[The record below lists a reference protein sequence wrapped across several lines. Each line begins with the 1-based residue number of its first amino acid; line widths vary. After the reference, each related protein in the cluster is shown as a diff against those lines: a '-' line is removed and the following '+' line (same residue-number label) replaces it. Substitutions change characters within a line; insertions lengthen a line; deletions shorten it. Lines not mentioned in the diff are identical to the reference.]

1 MFPKVLKWEFLA
13 GKRFYLVFVLYFL
26 TLFSLGKYTQDIRTV
41 EHKTLDEYD
50 IRPLTPGTMID
61 IIWKARDVWWFS
73 FPVVIAYAVFT
84 FTYEL
89 DKKILR
95 TYLLSCV
102 KKRTLFLAKLLSIQ
116 LGLFIPLIISLLI
129 VYPLGD
135 PILFGSNPLEVYVNL
150 PRRLLLVASMLYI
163 MVGISALSST
173 VFKNPLYAFA
183 APIAI
188 VYTLNIAGLRVV
200 SEYVPPQCLEIFD
213 PTSSIGLLTN
223 EHFFSSLSMA
233 LPAIIASTIAL
244 IIAYTVFIRRDVL

>member
-1 MFPKVLKWEFLA
+1 MFPKVLKWELLA
-13 GKRFYLVFVLYFL
+13 GKRFYLVFLLYFL
-26 TLFSLGKYTQDIRTV
+26 ILFSLGKYTQDIQNV
-41 EHKTLDEYD
+41 EWKTPDDYY
-50 IRPLTPGTMID
+50 IQPLTPGSMID
-61 IIWKARDVWWFS
+61 IYWKASDVWWFS

-84 FTYEL
+84 FSYEL

-150 PRRLLLVASMLYI
+150 PRRLLLFASMLYI
-163 MVGISALSST
+163 MIGISALSSI

-183 APIAI
+183 APIAV

-200 SEYVPPQCLEIFD
+200 SEYVPPQCYPVISLG
-213 PTSSIGLLTN
+213 SIGLVTN
-223 EHFFSSLSMA
+223 ERFFSSLSMA
-233 LPAIIASTIAL
+233 LPAVIASTIAL
-244 IIAYTVFIRRDVL
+244 IIAYIIFIRRDVV

>member
-1 MFPKVLKWEFLA
+1 MFRKVLKWEFLA

-26 TLFSLGKYTQDIRTV
+26 TLFSLGSYTQGIQNV
-41 EHKTLDEYD
+41 EHRTPDEYD
-50 IRPLTPGTMID
+50 IRPLTPGTLID
-61 IIWKARDVWWFS
+61 IVWEASDVWWFS

-84 FTYEL
+84 FSYEL

-95 TYLLSCV
+95 TYLLSRV

-200 SEYVPPQCLEIFD
+200 SEYIPPQCYQDIIPDL
-213 PTSSIGLLTN
+213 PIGLLTN
-223 EHFFSSLSMA
+223 EDFFSSLSMA
-233 LPAIIASTIAL
+233 LPAVIASTIAL
-244 IIAYTVFIRRDVL
+244 IIAYTIFIRRDVL

>member
-26 TLFSLGKYTQDIRTV
+26 TLFSLGKYPYSIQSVEQRT
-41 EHKTLDEYD
+41 TDYYF
-50 IRPLTPGTMID
+50 IQPLAPGTMID
-61 IIWKARDVWWFS
+61 IVWKASDVWWFS

-102 KKRTLFLAKLLSIQ
+102 KKRTLFLAKFLSIQ

-129 VYPLGD
+129 VYPIGD

-150 PRRLLLVASMLYI
+150 PRRLLLFASMLYI
-163 MVGISALSST
+163 MVGISAFSSI

-183 APIAI
+183 APIAA
-188 VYTLNIAGLRVV
+188 VYTLNVAGLRVI
-200 SEYVPPQCLEIFD
+200 SDYVPPQCYQDII
-213 PTSSIGLLTN
+213 PGSIGLLTN
-223 EHFFSSLSMA
+223 ENFFSSLSMA

-244 IIAYTVFIRRDVL
+244 IIAYTIFIRRDVL